1 VPAGVP
7 VIGSPLQLV
16 SESVRSAAK
25 VHASFRAVPIR
36 RTTQTK
42 KARPRAIRPNDAFQR
57 PGVDRGPLR
66 KVIDGIAGVVRAVV
80 VMVAADVAPVG
91 VGVTDV
97 GLSVHVEP
105 AGAPEQVSAT
115 ESAKLFKPTTVTV
128 TLAGEPAATLVD
140 MGETVIVKSA
150 VVVVPVPVSVAV
162 CGLPA
167 KLSATLN
174 VALVAPVTV
183 GLNVTVIVQLAPA
196 ASVAGQAFVCA
207 NNDAFAPVMLT
218 TILFTAPVL
227 VFFSVT
233 VCAALVE
240 PIA

>member
-1 VPAGVP
+1 
-7 VIGSPLQLV
+7 
-16 SESVRSAAK
+16 
-25 VHASFRAVPIR
+25 
-36 RTTQTK
+36 
-42 KARPRAIRPNDAFQR
+42 
-57 PGVDRGPLR
+57 
-66 KVIDGIAGVVRAVV
+66 
-80 VMVAADVAPVG
+80 MVAADVAPVG
-91 VGVTDV
+91 VGVTEV

-115 ESAKLFKPTTVTV
+115 ELAKLFKPTTVTV

-140 MGETVIVKSA
+140 MGETATVKSA

-167 KLSATLN
+167 KLSATLK
-174 VALVAPVTV
+174 VALTAPVAV
-183 GLNVTVIVQLAPA
+183 GEKVTLIVQLAPA
-196 ASVAGQAFVCA
+196 ASVAGQALVCA

-218 TILFTAPVL
+218 AMLFTAPVL